1 MEAKDLRIGNL
12 ISIQGQAKEIRS
24 VWHHLPNN
32 SNSNPTTGV
41 SVPKKGCS
49 DKCLSIK
56 DIKPIPLTEKWLLRF
71 GFESYDVEYKY
82 ASRWLNIEKSENG
95 YVKLA
100 DDYFID
106 SFEFKHVH
114 QLQNLYFALSNEE
127 LILNQ

>member
-1 MEAKDLRIGNL
+1 MEAKELRIGNL
-12 ISIQGQAKEIRS
+12 VYDTLGKVNKINLEALNDILKE
-24 VWHHLPNN
+24 
-32 SNSNPTTGV
+32 
-41 SVPKKGCS
+41 PKNQ
-49 DKCLSIK
+49 
-56 DIKPIPLTEKWLLRF
+56 IKPIPLTEEWLLSF
-71 GFESYDVEYKY
+71 GFESYNLEYTWKNKN
-82 ASRWLNIEKSENG
+82 LIIEKSENG

>member
-1 MEAKDLRIGNL
+1 MEAKELRIGNKVL
-12 ISIQGQAKEIRS
+12 NVKGEVDSIKEI
-24 VWHHLPNN
+24 WEKNN
-32 SNSNPTTGV
+32 DYAVVLENEHNAYYLTH
-41 SVPKKGCS
+41 KGGE
-49 DKCLSIK
+49 L
-56 DIKPIPLTEKWLLRF
+56 IKPIPLTEEWLLRF

>member
-1 MEAKDLRIGNL
+1 MEAKELRIGNKVL
-12 ISIQGQAKEIRS
+12 NVKGEVDSIKEI
-24 VWHHLPNN
+24 WEKNN
-32 SNSNPTTGV
+32 DYAVVLENEHNAYYLTH
-41 SVPKKGCS
+41 KGGE
-49 DKCLSIK
+49 L
-56 DIKPIPLTEKWLLRF
+56 IKPIPLTEKWLLKF